1 MSYRADKQ
9 VLTAH
14 RRTDGRT
21 HRQTDAGNDNT
32 RRPKLASGNIYIY
45 IYTSLYWESLNPQ
58 KWFYFENAHW
68 SRGLALSPTSCPA
81 RISMKTCDNIS
92 CSLKPR
98 PVSLS
103 LAMRSLPSRS
113 VTGLPPAG
121 IIKESKTQIERS
133 YLAVSNTGV
142 PQYRRISRWDFIYR
156 FNTKVSI

>member
-14 RRTDGRT
+14 TDGRT
-21 HRQTDAGNDNT
+21 DGHTDRQTQAMTIPEGQNWP
-32 RRPKLASGNIYIY
+32 RVIYIY

-121 IIKESKTQIERS
+121 IIKESKTQIECS